1 MFGFLA
7 SPARH
12 IFLKPMVTRRAAEQ
26 YGFPFQYQS
35 RPNWDI
41 YASVLEFARAVRRD
55 LTGMHPRDL
64 IDIQSFLWV
73 QGSDE
78 YD

>member
-1 MFGFLA
+1 VFAFLA
-7 SPARH
+7 SPVRH
-12 IFLKPMVTRRAAEQ
+12 IFLNPMVRRAAEQ

-35 RPNWDI
+35 RPNWDA
-41 YASVLEFARAVRRD
+41 YTNLLEFARAVRCD
-55 LTGMHPRDL
+55 LSAMRPRNL
-64 IDIQSFLWV
+64 IDIQTFLWV